1 MYLDRL
7 SGVRPPVDTVAGRE
21 HVARAD
27 ECSGADEASRSPHL
41 ADTPPRV
48 AAIVVDRSLV
58 GRIHN
63 RGLKALV
70 VVEHRARYGGAC
82 ALWQVRA
89 GQPRW
94 AVALEG
100 ACVVSAPLVSAPH
113 VRSGSFETIEK
124 THLPLR
130 RLFLLHQP

>member
-7 SGVRPPVDTVAGRE
+7 SGVRPPVDAVAGRE

-27 ECSGADEASRSPHL
+27 ECSGADKAGRSRHL

-48 AAIVVDRSLV
+48 AAVVVDRSLV
-58 GRIHN
+58 GGIHN

-70 VVEHRARYGGAC
+70 VVEHRARFGGAC

-89 GQPRW
+89 AHPRG

-100 ACVVSAPLVSAPH
+100 ECVVSAPFVGAPLVSASL
-113 VRSGSFETIEK
+113 VRSGSIETIEK
-124 THLPLR
+124 THLPLGR
-130 RLFLLHQP
+130 